1 MANGQALPTS
11 VGDITKSPELLKR
24 ILFTLAMLAVY
35 RLGVHVSTPG
45 IDVNKLQQMF
55 EGGREALFG
64 LINLFSG
71 GALEHFSIFTLGIT
85 PYISVSIVIQVLT
98 PIIPSLEALRK
109 EGDAGRRKI
118 TRYTRWGTIFL
129 ALLQSYAIARGL
141 QNQGL
146 VYAPGPLFTVMC
158 MVTLTTGTAF
168 IMWLGEQITEKGIG
182 NGTSLVIFTGIVAR
196 MPNELLSTLAL
207 ARTGEVSAFT
217 VLFVIAFALATVFG
231 IVYVERSLRKIP
243 IQYPR
248 RTVGKSIT
256 QAQTQY
262 MPLKINMSGVI
273 PPIFASA
280 MIVLP
285 LTFASFSSNEAIQSI
300 SSYLQ
305 HGTVVYS
312 LVFAVLVFLF
322 AFFYTAIIFN
332 PEEVSENLK
341 KNGGFVPTVRP
352 GKPTA
357 DYFYYVLNRLTLW
370 GGIYIAVICLLP
382 EFIFMQLGVPG
393 FAQVFGGTAILIVVG
408 VTLDTASQIESHV
421 VARNYENF
429 MSKTSKSSR
438 GLGSAAYNRA
448 RLQRK

>member
-1 MANGQALPTS
+1 MPT
-11 VGDITKSPELLKR
+11 
-24 ILFTLAMLAVY
+24 
-35 RLGVHVSTPG
+35 
-45 IDVNKLQQMF
+45 
-55 EGGREALFG
+55 
-64 LINLFSG
+64 
-71 GALEHFSIFTLGIT
+71 
-85 PYISVSIVIQVLT
+85 
-98 PIIPSLEALRK
+98 
-109 EGDAGRRKI
+109 
-118 TRYTRWGTIFL
+118 
-129 ALLQSYAIARGL
+129 
-141 QNQGL
+141 
-146 VYAPGPLFTVMC
+146 
-158 MVTLTTGTAF
+158 
-168 IMWLGEQITEKGIG
+168 
-182 NGTSLVIFTGIVAR
+182 
-196 MPNELLSTLAL
+196 ELLSTLAL
-207 ARTGEVSAFT
+207 ARTGEVSAFS
-217 VLFVIAFALATVFG
+217 VLFVIAFAVLTVFG

-248 RTVGKSIT
+248 RTVGKNVT

-300 SSYLQ
+300 STYLQ
-305 HGTVVYS
+305 HGTLTYS

-370 GGIYIAVICLLP
+370 GAIYIALICLVP
-382 EFIFMQLGVPG
+382 EYLFLQMGVPG
-393 FAQVFGGTAILIVVG
+393 FATVFGGTAILIVVG

-429 MSKTSKSSR
+429 MNKTSKSAR
-438 GLGSAAYNRA
+438 GGLGSAAYNRA